1 MPRSRYY
8 GRPSRR
14 MILGGM
20 VMLST
25 FFLLMSL
32 PQPEWDESRSRSQQT
47 SGAVQDS
54 TNSRTD
60 TTSINDDIETAVLS
74 TPVKNAIERISWY
87 AHVAGARA
95 RKHIQQASISDVGLN
110 KVSTPIS
117 NDRETEE
124 EEQAQVNKAMAAS
137 NSREEENRARKD
149 QLHTNSKAPKSTFS
163 DQRESRVNK
172 AGGTTSNSKSNG
184 KGPAKGVQ
192 GKHQASGK
200 EEHEEEGV
208 CLARQGP
215 SCESDVPLQPSK
227 DLQQQDKKDGAAPA
241 IEFEQV
247 EAMEEADADEGLE
260 ELQDEERLVQAAAD
274 LEAALGEMEEG
285 DEEALF
291 EEGNG
296 NGYSGSYDEDNLAPE
311 DRSTRLGIG
320 FHLFYFHSFRP
331 MTVQSKAL
339 PDQINSVLDQ
349 VHSKQGARSRPL
361 PAVALIGFIAV
372 LVGGYFRGKQAK
384 AKKEAA
390 HAATAATAGNS
401 DSATEASAAKEPVK
415 AKLTPPAKTRP
426 IRHITPETFEKN
438 RKYFPPS
445 KLAAAGSSASSAKS
459 NIKVGVN
466 KEFFRQIEAIFQ
478 ILIPKKR
485 SKETLI
491 LILHTTFL
499 VLRTYLSV
507 VVARLDGAI
516 VRDLIAGN
524 GKGFLRGLGYW
535 FAIAL
540 PATYTNSM
548 IRYLQSK
555 LSIAFRT
562 RMTRYVH
569 DLYLNSENT
578 YYKALNLDDRIQG
591 VDQYITTDI
600 AKFCDSLA
608 GLYSNLGKPVLD
620 TIIFNYQLVRQ
631 IGMSGMGGLMV
642 SYVITAWLLRMVT
655 PAFGKLAAIEAKLEG
670 DFRSAHTRLIT
681 NAEEVA
687 FYNGAELEHSILNK
701 TYKRLIRH
709 INSIYKIRIAYN
721 MFEDFIIK
729 YCWSAVGLSLCA
741 IPVFFP
747 HLSGKDSLRDA
758 AAAAASGDKVVGA
771 RTKGFM
777 TSKRLMMSLADAG
790 GRMMYSYKEMSEL
803 AGSTLRVY
811 NLISVLHQLHAGQ
824 YEAASA
830 NGAASGVPLVKTKVA
845 STSSSPSSSSSSS
858 ASSTSS
864 RDGDDEEEEHEV
876 YSLADIRGKVEYGYE
891 GIKFVG
897 VPIVTPSPSNPRGGE
912 ELVRNLAV
920 DIQPGDHMLVTGPN
934 GVGKTGF
941 ARVVSGLW
949 PVFRGQLSRPSP
961 KDIFYIPQRA
971 YLSIGTLRD
980 QVIYPHSREQMI
992 AAGRTD
998 AELMEILK
1006 HVHLAY
1012 IPDREG
1018 GWDTIKEW
1026 KDVFSGGEKQRMNLA
1041 RLFYHRPKYA
1051 ILDECTSAVSSDVEG
1066 LMYNHAKDLGIT
1078 LITIS
1083 HRPALF
1089 KYHLH
1094 LLKFT
1099 GDHGHWEF
1107 STIGTAE
1114 ERLSL
1119 EKEMAAL
1126 QARLDE
1132 VEALK
1137 KRHAEITKELEVGL
1151 TAAPQD
1157 GTKIQKRGLF

>member
-1 MPRSRYY
+1 
-8 GRPSRR
+8 
-14 MILGGM
+14 
-20 VMLST
+20 
-25 FFLLMSL
+25 
-32 PQPEWDESRSRSQQT
+32 
-47 SGAVQDS
+47 
-54 TNSRTD
+54 
-60 TTSINDDIETAVLS
+60 
-74 TPVKNAIERISWY
+74 
-87 AHVAGARA
+87 
-95 RKHIQQASISDVGLN
+95 
-110 KVSTPIS
+110 
-117 NDRETEE
+117 
-124 EEQAQVNKAMAAS
+124 
-137 NSREEENRARKD
+137 
-149 QLHTNSKAPKSTFS
+149 
-163 DQRESRVNK
+163 
-172 AGGTTSNSKSNG
+172 
-184 KGPAKGVQ
+184 
-192 GKHQASGK
+192 
-200 EEHEEEGV
+200 
-208 CLARQGP
+208 
-215 SCESDVPLQPSK
+215 
-227 DLQQQDKKDGAAPA
+227 
-241 IEFEQV
+241 
-247 EAMEEADADEGLE
+247 
-260 ELQDEERLVQAAAD
+260 
-274 LEAALGEMEEG
+274 
-285 DEEALF
+285 
-291 EEGNG
+291 
-296 NGYSGSYDEDNLAPE
+296 
-311 DRSTRLGIG
+311 
-320 FHLFYFHSFRP
+320 

-349 VHSKQGARSRPL
+349 VHSKKGSRSQPL

-372 LVGGYFRGKQAK
+372 LVGGYFRKKHLK
-384 AKKEAA
+384 ASKEAA
-390 HAATAATAGNS
+390 HAAAVPAGSSTTNN
-401 DSATEASAAKEPVK
+401 TTNEAPK
-415 AKLTPPAKTRP
+415 AKVKPPAKTRP
-426 IRHITPETFEKN
+426 IRHIKPETFEKN

-445 KLAAAGSSASSAKS
+445 QVAAAGSSATSAKT

-466 KEFFRQIEAIFQ
+466 KEFFRQIEAIFK
-478 ILIPKKR
+478 ILIPKTR

-516 VRDLIAGN
+516 VRDLI
-524 GKGFLRGLGYW
+524 
-535 FAIAL
+535 
-540 PATYTNSM
+540 
-548 IRYLQSK
+548 RYLQSK

-562 RMTRYVH
+562 RLTRYVH
-569 DLYLNSENT
+569 DLYLNEQNT

-591 VDQYITTDI
+591 IDQYITTDI

-608 GLYSNLGKPVLD
+608 GLYSNLGKPILD

-631 IGMSGMGGLMV
+631 IGLSGMGGLTI
-642 SYVITAWLLRMVT
+642 SYIVTAWLLRMVT

-747 HLSGKDSLRDA
+747 HLSGSESIKDA
-758 AAAAASGDKVVGA
+758 ASLTGDKVVGS

-811 NLISVLHQLHAGQ
+811 NLISVLHQLHAGE

-830 NGAASGVPLVKTKVA
+830 NGAAAGVPLVKSKVG
-845 STSSSPSSSSSSS
+845 SSSSSSV
-858 ASSTSS
+858 SSTSS
-864 RDGDDEEEEHEV
+864 QDGDNEEEEHEI

-912 ELVRNLAV
+912 ELVHNLTV
-920 DIQPGDHMLVTGPN
+920 DIRPGDHMLVTGPN

-949 PVFRGQLSRPSP
+949 PVFRGQLMRPNP

-980 QVIYPHSREQMI
+980 QVIYPHSREQML

-998 AELMEILK
+998 EELMEILK

-1018 GWDTIKEW
+1018 GWDTQKEW

-1041 RLFYHRPKYA
+1041 RLFYHRPRYA
-1051 ILDECTSAVSSDVEG
+1051 ILDECTSAVSTDVEG

-1137 KRHAEITKELEVGL
+1137 KRHAEITKELEIGL